1 MSPAALIERDRSHLV
16 VVDLQER
23 LLPAIHAGEAA
34 LRRACI
40 LVEAAGRLDVP
51 VTVTEQYPRGLGPS
65 VGPLREA
72 LPHEARIVEK
82 ITFAA
87 TGAPDFA
94 LRVAELRA
102 TGRDQVVVCG
112 TEAHVCVLQ
121 TALGLKA
128 TGLDVFIAV
137 DAVGSRVPES
147 VTTATARLVQAG
159 CVPVTTEMAVFE
171 WLERAGSDTFR
182 AVSALIK

>member
-1 MSPAALIERDRSHLV
+1 MIVPTLLRRERSHLV

-40 LVEAAGRLDVP
+40 LVEAAGRLDVS

-65 VGPLREA
+65 VAPLRDV
-72 LPHEARIVEK
+72 LPAAARMVEK

-94 LRVAELRA
+94 ARVAGLRA
-102 TGRDQVVVCG
+102 SGRDQVVVCG

-121 TALGLKA
+121 TALGLLA
-128 TGLDVFIAV
+128 SGLAVFVAA
-137 DAVGSRVPES
+137 DAIGSRAPES
-147 VTTATARLVQAG
+147 VATAMTRLVQAG
-159 CVPVTTEMAVFE
+159 CVAVTTEMVVFE
-171 WLERAGSDTFR
+171 WLERAGTDTFR
-182 AVSALIK
+182 GVSALIK